1 LALQRESLTPK
12 ETNPVSNETLRVLL
26 IDDDA
31 ALLRVYKS
39 ALGLRGFVVET
50 AADGDA
56 ALQKIDAAPFDV
68 VVSDVAMPGLDGL
81 EFLQAV
87 RRRDLDVPVIL
98 ITGEPNVDS
107 AARATEHG
115 AFRYLVKPVEAKALD
130 DLVRLAGRLHRM
142 AELKRQAFAVAGLP
156 PISGDR
162 VGLEARFVSALERLW
177 MAYQPVVSWKNR
189 GVFGYEALL
198 RSAEP
203 SLPSPPEILDAAERL
218 GRLRDLGRAIRQ
230 RVAADAA
237 GAPPDALL
245 FVNLHAADLVD
256 DVLYDPAVSLGKL
269 AGRVVLEITERA
281 SLDVVA
287 NVEPR
292 IAKLKQMG
300 FRLAVDDLG
309 AGYAGLTSFTK
320 LEPAMAKID
329 MSLVRGIDAHPQKQS
344 IVRSVVRLCEELGM
358 LVVAE
363 GVEKP
368 AERDTLVELGCD
380 LFQGYLFARPERGFQ
395 PPAM

>member
-1 LALQRESLTPK
+1 M
-12 ETNPVSNETLRVLL
+12 

-31 ALLRVYKS
+31 ALLRAYKT
-39 ALGLRGFVVET
+39 ALGLRGCVVET
-50 AADGDA
+50 AADGTA
-56 ALQKIDAAPFDV
+56 ALEKMDAAPFDV
-68 VVSDVAMPGLDGL
+68 VVSDVSMPGLSGL

-87 RRRDLDVPVIL
+87 RQRDLDVPVIL
-98 ITGEPNVDS
+98 ITGEPNLDA
-107 AARATEHG
+107 AARAIEYG
-115 AFRYLVKPVEAKALD
+115 AFRYLVKPVEPKVLD
-130 DLVRLAGRLHRM
+130 DLVRTAGRLHRM
-142 AELKRQAFAVAGLP
+142 AELKRQAFEVAGVP

-162 VGLEARFVSALERLW
+162 VGLEVRFVSALDRLW

-230 RVAADAA
+230 HVATDAA
-237 GAPPDALL
+237 QAPPEALL
-245 FVNLHAADLVD
+245 FVNLHAADLMD
-256 DVLYDPAVSLGKL
+256 DMLYDRSISLGKF

-281 SLDVVA
+281 SLDIVR

-320 LEPAMAKID
+320 LEPAIAKID
-329 MSLVRGIDAHPQKQS
+329 MSLVRGIDAHPQKRS

-368 AERDTLVELGCD
+368 AERDALVELGCD
-380 LFQGYLFARPERGFQ
+380 LLQGYLFARPERGFQ